1 MQIHFV
7 LVEPAR
13 AENVGAAARAM
24 KTMGFD
30 SLRLV
35 NSELHRAEQ
44 SHWVAHGSQEILHQA
59 RSFASLPEALVDMD
73 LVVATTARERG
84 RFHYQLDPQ
93 QLKQQ
98 LADKG
103 SSHHQVAL
111 LFGREESGLSNEE
124 IALADLICYL
134 PLAVSYP
141 SLNLAQA
148 VMLFAYELSRSRLE
162 EQGPAGEAVT
172 PAGAGQVRHLKQ
184 RLSRMLLALGVKP
197 EENLFLWLNQ
207 RIPMLPQRDVSMLHS
222 LSQYLEKRLNGN
234 N

>member
-1 MQIHFV
+1 VKIHFI

-35 NSELHRAEQ
+35 NSDLHRCEQ
-44 SHWVAHGSQEILHQA
+44 SHWVAHGSQEILEQA
-59 RSFASLPEALVDMD
+59 LSFASLPEALADMD

-84 RFHYQLDPQ
+84 RFHYQIDPE

-98 LADKG
+98 LADKAG
-103 SSHHQVAL
+103 SHREVAL
-111 LFGREESGLSNEE
+111 VFGREESGLSNEE

-134 PLAVSYP
+134 PLSVSYP

-148 VMLFAYELSRSRLE
+148 VMLFAYELSRCPPADE
-162 EQGPAGEAVT
+162 EIKTAGE
-172 PAGAGQVRHLKQ
+172 GQVRHLKQ

-197 EENLFLWLNQ
+197 EENLYLWLNQ
-207 RIPMLPQRDVSMLHS
+207 RLPMLPQRDVSMLHS
-222 LSQYLEKRLNGN
+222 LSRYLEKRLNGN